1 MGICSAG
8 KTVRQVETKKERKGG
23 IHKQLDTC
31 GKIYQ
36 GQATRRKWNPRTAS
50 SGLPEAWDNSLKQA
64 WSSNRQHCDPSNPT
78 QQDKCPQLQHPF
90 LMLRS
95 VLFCRNFPLCPC
107 EHYGEVLRTSH
118 FGINNASVRM
128 VITLPSPKMRS
139 QGHSQAHSQLKPPAT
154 VIKGRMCTN

>member
-23 IHKQLDTC
+23 IHIQLDTS

-50 SGLPEAWDNSLKQA
+50 SGLPEAWC
-64 WSSNRQHCDPSNPT
+64 SNRQHCDPSNPT
-78 QQDKCPQLQHPF
+78 QQDKCPQLQHLF

-118 FGINNASVRM
+118 FGIINNASVRM

-139 QGHSQAHSQLKPPAT
+139 QGPSQAHSQLKPPAT
-154 VIKGRMCTN
+154 VMKGRMCTN